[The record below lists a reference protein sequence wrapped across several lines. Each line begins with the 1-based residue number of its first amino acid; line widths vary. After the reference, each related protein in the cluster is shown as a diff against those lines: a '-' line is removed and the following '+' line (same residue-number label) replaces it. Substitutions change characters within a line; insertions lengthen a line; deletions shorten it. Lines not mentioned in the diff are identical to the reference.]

1 LSRWA
6 RKVWRMAYLRGRMDD
21 LVGSGEVDDRQQ
33 LAIFHHGHLPVE
45 LHQMHVIAPDG
56 VLLGG

>member
-1 LSRWA
+1 
-6 RKVWRMAYLRGRMDD
+6 MAYLRGRMDD